1 MEHHSISSIIEH
13 INDWQLGLTRSC
25 CGKRVKHMSFLTSRQ
40 GMPGSYCHMFAPIEG
55 EVSKGYVVVTGERMT
70 SDASARH
77 VLGEEALRALILMK
91 PKTKSGQAAIQ
102 HAEQGLLSRLAE
114 DEQRFG
120 YEAATR
126 GTYCCGK
133 CSVAYWRALASGA
146 YNNQP
151 ARLRQGMQSLNQA
164 RDGKTGWRNYPFY
177 YTVAALSEI
186 EDPQAVREIRY
197 AQSSIERRLNQ
208 LVKSKDNSI
217 VSRRRQRYLE
227 LALARLN

>member
-1 MEHHSISSIIEH
+1 MSEQTLTSIIEH

-25 CGKRVKHMSFLTSRQ
+25 CGKRVKLMSFLASRQ
-40 GMPGSYCHMFAPIEG
+40 GLPGSYCHMFAPVDG
-55 EVSKGYVVVTGERMT
+55 ETSKGYVVVTGERMT

-91 PKTKSGQAAIQ
+91 PKTKSGQAAIH
-102 HAEQGLLSRLAE
+102 HAEQGLLARLAE
-114 DEQRFG
+114 DEKKLGFK
-120 YEAATR
+120 ASTR

-133 CSVAYWRALASGA
+133 CSVAYWRALVAGV
-146 YNNQP
+146 YNNQST
-151 ARLRQGMQSLNQA
+151 RLRQGMQSLKQA
-164 RDGKTGWRNYPFY
+164 RDSKAGWRNYPFY

-197 AQSSIERRLNQ
+197 AQPAIERRLAQ
-208 LVKSKDNSI
+208 LAKRGEDSI

-227 LALARLN
+227 LALAKLN